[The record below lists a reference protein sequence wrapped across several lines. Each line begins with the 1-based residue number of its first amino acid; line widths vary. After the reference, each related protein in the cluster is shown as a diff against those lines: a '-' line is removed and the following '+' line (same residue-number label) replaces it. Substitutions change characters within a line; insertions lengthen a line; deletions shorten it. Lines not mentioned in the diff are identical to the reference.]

1 MNIHFGE
8 NVRRLRIERGMT
20 QEGLA
25 EFLGVSFQAV
35 SKWERGETVPD
46 LFMLPVIALFFGVT
60 TDYLLGLDKS
70 EQEKEIQEYI
80 DLYSKLWQEA
90 KYEDVLKCMKQAIK
104 AFPSEYG
111 LLVRYMNALIWCGSV
126 SDARALSIKNE
137 VEAVYDRISRHC
149 SVDSIRMWAKKL
161 VCKYYKRLSGIKGS
175 GVVFE
180 DIEKILSEMPLMQN
194 GRDFLVC
201 SMHPGGGEK
210 AMLCRKTIS
219 ELLYLLSCTVKE
231 LTFEKSVCPNEEKLA
246 ILEAVINAY
255 KTLFPDEDYGKS
267 YINVAYLLAECGA
280 LYRQLGNDERA
291 DQSFNEANKIA
302 EVFDA
307 LPAEFVNTSV
317 LVKDLS
323 LTKRDI
329 PMSQSGSLSD
339 RITKYVNHRTPF

>member
-8 NVRRLRIERGMT
+8 NVHRLRTERGMT
-20 QEGLA
+20 QERLA
-25 EFLGVSFQAV
+25 DFLGVSFQAI

-46 LFMLPVIALFFGVT
+46 LFMLPVIASFFGVT

-104 AFPSEYG
+104 EFPSEYG

-137 VEAVYDRISRHC
+137 VEAIYDRISLHC
-149 SVDSIRMWAKKL
+149 SVDSIRMWTKKL
-161 VCKYYKRLSGIKGS
+161 ICKYYKRLSGIKGS
-175 GVVFE
+175 GIVFE

-194 GRDFLVC
+194 SRDFLVC
-201 SMHPGGGEK
+201 SMHPEGEEK

-219 ELLYLLSCTVKE
+219 ELLYLLTCTVKE
-231 LTFEKSVCPNEEKLA
+231 LTFEKSACPNEEKLA
-246 ILEAVINAY
+246 ILDAVINAY
-255 KTLFPDEDYGKS
+255 KTLFPDGDYGKS
-267 YINVAYLLAECGA
+267 YINIAYLMAECGA
-280 LYRQLGNDERA
+280 LHRQLCDDERA
-291 DQSFNEANKIA
+291 DERLDEANKIA
-302 EVFDA
+302 VAFDA

-323 LTKRDI
+323 LTKKDI
-329 PMSQSGSLSD
+329 PMSQLGSLSD
-339 RITKYVNHRTPF
+339 RITKYINQRTRF